1 MFFFFKQKTAYEM
14 RISDWSSD
22 VCSSDLCWPSS
33 LRQALSSWPEL
44 AQLAHVAPRR
54 TPRAMFS
61 DEVLEGDDID
71 LSRLPIQRC
80 WPGDVGRLV
89 TLGLVITRG
98 TRKPRQNIGIYR
110 MQVIGRDRVIMRWL
124 PHREIRKASC
134 RARVGQ

>member
-1 MFFFFKQKTAYEM
+1 M
-14 RISDWSSD
+14 RQG
-22 VCSSDLCWPSS
+22 
-33 LRQALSSWPEL
+33 RASWPEW
-44 AQLAHVAPRR
+44 AQLAHVGPRR

-98 TRKPRQNIGIYR
+98 TRKPRQNIRIYR
-110 MQVIGRDRVIMRWL
+110 NQVIGRDRVLMRWL
-124 PHREIRKASC
+124 THLRGSTDYPHFRHPHPTPPIPAL
-134 RARVGQ
+134 AATGTP

>member
-1 MFFFFKQKTAYEM
+1 MI
-14 RISDWSSD
+14 RRPPISTRNSTLLPYPTLRQSG
-22 VCSSDLCWPSS
+22 PSS
-33 LRQALSSWPEL
+33 LLHALSSWPEL

-80 WPGDVGRLV
+80 RPGHVGRLV

-110 MQVIGRDRVIMRWL
+110 MPVVGRDPVLMTWL
-124 PHREIRKASC
+124 PPLGGAPRSPLC
-134 RARVGQ
+134 RPPPPH